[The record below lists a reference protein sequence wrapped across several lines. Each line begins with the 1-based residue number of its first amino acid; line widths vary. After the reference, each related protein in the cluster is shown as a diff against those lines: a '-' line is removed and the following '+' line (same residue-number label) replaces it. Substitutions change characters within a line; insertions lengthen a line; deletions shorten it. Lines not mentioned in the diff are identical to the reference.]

1 MAKRI
6 IDYVIDPN
14 FPTPGLPRIQQLRQ
28 IKAQTYMT
36 PGERRE
42 LKRLE
47 ETQQTIEV
55 LFHRG
60 RRISHRKA
68 DDASARRG
76 KQHLGVYRARLG
88 P

>member
-6 IDYVIDPN
+6 IDYVIDPL
-14 FPTPGLPRIQQLRQ
+14 FPTPGLPRILQLRQ
-28 IKAQTYMT
+28 IKALTYMT

-47 ETQQTIEV
+47 ATQQTMEF

-60 RRISHRKA
+60 KRRA
-68 DDASARRG
+68 ARR
-76 KQHLGVYRARLG
+76 KQSDVT
-88 P
+88 PSETP